1 MLKIDHSERI
11 PIEGLLETMNATI
24 ESEEDFHRNKE
35 ETTKENKFVNLPNKN
50 QVNIENETIK

>member
-11 PIEGLLETMNATI
+11 PIEGLLETMNTAI
-24 ESEEDFHRNKE
+24 ESEEDFHKNKE
-35 ETTKENKFVNLPNKN
+35 ETNKENKFVNLPNRN